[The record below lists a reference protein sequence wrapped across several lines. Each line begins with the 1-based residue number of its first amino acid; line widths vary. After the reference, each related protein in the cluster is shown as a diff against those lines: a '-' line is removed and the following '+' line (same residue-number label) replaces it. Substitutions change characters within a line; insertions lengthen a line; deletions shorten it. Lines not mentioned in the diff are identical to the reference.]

1 MRHDLEASHGLV
13 FSQRVLL
20 ALVEAGLSRDAA
32 YGLVQR
38 NALAAWDEERDF
50 AELVALDPDI
60 TMRLDADALA
70 RAFDLGDALRHVDV
84 IFERLGILAE
94 KARER
99 KEEAVHA

>member
-1 MRHDLEASHGLV
+1 MRHNLEASHGLV
-13 FSQRVLL
+13 FGNAFSSPS
-20 ALVEAGLSRDAA
+20 SRQACR
-32 YGLVQR
+32 GTPPTGSSSETR
-38 NALAAWDEERDF
+38 SPPGTRRDF
-50 AELVALDPDI
+50 AELVAVDPDI

-94 KARER
+94 RLAR